1 MNKNNKIIPK
11 KDIVFKRLFG
21 SVGSENIL
29 RALLEAILEIKIESV
44 QLNLNK
50 ELTRK
55 NIKGKRN
62 ILDVLAKLDDGTLV
76 NVEMQMSVPR
86 ELQKRALDYWA
97 DLYTNQLESGKD
109 YSNLK
114 QTIAIWILDEDF
126 FDELPEYHNK
136 FVIKENKT
144 GNNTYFK
151 DFELHFFELNKLRNS
166 DILKPRKLDFW
177 MWFIDY
183 TNKELVEMAYRSED
197 EIREAVDKLRELSS
211 DKEIARIMFLE
222 DIYEMDQKSLMRER
236 EEKATAR
243 GLEKGLKR
251 GIKEG
256 MKEAKKETAKKLKKM
271 GLTNEQI
278 AEATELP
285 LEEIEKIN

>member
-1 MNKNNKIIPK
+1 
-11 KDIVFKRLFG
+11 
-21 SVGSENIL
+21 
-29 RALLEAILEIKIESV
+29 
-44 QLNLNK
+44 
-50 ELTRK
+50 
-55 NIKGKRN
+55 
-62 ILDVLAKLDDGTLV
+62 
-76 NVEMQMSVPR
+76 
-86 ELQKRALDYWA
+86 
-97 DLYTNQLESGKD
+97 
-109 YSNLK
+109 
-114 QTIAIWILDEDF
+114 
-126 FDELPEYHNK
+126 
-136 FVIKENKT
+136 
-144 GNNTYFK
+144 
-151 DFELHFFELNKLRNS
+151 
-166 DILKPRKLDFW
+166 
-177 MWFIDY
+177 
-183 TNKELVEMAYRSED
+183 MAYRSED